1 MNETLRNRLIG
12 LAVVL
17 VVLFLLSWLI
27 PRHPPRVADSGAAI
41 PVTAVPVNGDGA
53 LRAPV
58 AAATSAPPA
67 SSTAAPAANGSQNG
81 GSAATQPPQD
91 AAAAPA
97 SAPSAVIAPAPK
109 PAPASTP
116 AASSAPQPQPAAT
129 PAKRDSGGTV
139 VVQVGSYSESAN
151 AEKVLLM
158 LRKKGYRG
166 DVVPVTVAAKRYY
179 RVQVGPYADK
189 ASAEGALRRLSV
201 DGFKGARVV
210 GG

>member
-1 MNETLRNRLIG
+1 MNDTLRNRLIG

-27 PRHPPRVADSGAAI
+27 PRHPTPAADGRGAI
-41 PVTAVPVNGDGA
+41 PVTAVPVNGNGA
-53 LRAPV
+53 LSAPA
-58 AAATSAPPA
+58 AAATSAAPA
-67 SSTAAPAANGSQNG
+67 ASTAAPAASHPQN
-81 GSAATQPPQD
+81 STAATMPPPRPD
-91 AAAAPA
+91 AAAPVPG
-97 SAPSAVIAPAPK
+97 PSVATTPSQK
-109 PAPASTP
+109 PVAASTS
-116 AASSAPQPQPAAT
+116 AAIPAPQPAESS
-129 PAKRDSGGTV
+129 PAKPDSGGNV

-166 DVVPVTVAAKRYY
+166 DVVPVTVAAKHYY